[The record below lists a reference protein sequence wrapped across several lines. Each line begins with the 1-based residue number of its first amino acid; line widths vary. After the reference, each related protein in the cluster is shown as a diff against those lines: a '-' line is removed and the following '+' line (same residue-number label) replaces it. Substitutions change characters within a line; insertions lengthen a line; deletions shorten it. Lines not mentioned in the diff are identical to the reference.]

1 MKKFLFVVIAGVTI
15 YSCSHKTT
23 PAGTTTATAATTA
36 PAAEVKPPAG
46 TPPKAAEKMESP
58 AVAEGKAIYTAK
70 CGRCHGL
77 KNPGDW
83 TVSEWVPIMDRMA
96 PKANLTAAEKASVT
110 AYVNF
115 YAKGS

>member
-1 MKKFLFVVIAGVTI
+1 MKKFLLVFIAGATI

-23 PAGTTTATAATTA
+23 PASTSTAAATTV

-83 TVSEWVPIMDRMA
+83 TVSEWVPILDRMA
-96 PKANLTAAEKASVT
+96 PKSNLTAAEKASVT

-115 YAKGS
+115 YAKGN

>member
-1 MKKFLFVVIAGVTI
+1 MKKFLLVFIAGVAI

-23 PAGTTTATAATTA
+23 SAGTSTATAATTP

-46 TPPKAAEKMESP
+46 TPPKAAEKMESA
-58 AVAEGKAIYTAK
+58 AVADGKAIYTAK

-83 TVSEWVPIMDRMA
+83 TVSEWVPIVDRMA
-96 PKANLTAAEKASVT
+96 PKSNLTAAEKTSVT
-110 AYVNF
+110 TYVNF